1 MSFRLEAFKLD
12 EQNIQIPLVK
22 LSKPSKNEENFFT
35 VVIGNN
41 GTGKSR
47 FLKGIVNSY
56 RKKNTKHKHSS
67 IQDELHN
74 PNKVIAITTSLSDK
88 FPPDFS
94 FSRQAKPHTIKE
106 KYCYLGPKGRVGG
119 SSNRALMDKAIS
131 YLMSNAGEKSNF
143 HQYNEIFNYL
153 QYEPVLKLVYK
164 LRIPAELKNSIES
177 ISGKMLK
184 DFISFQSDKRGGIRQ
199 GIYSRFL
206 ELPDSYWEELADAYR
221 YAFEEQS
228 FNRSNEF
235 SFLINF
241 SEENMTRSEYVISSQ
256 EVSRYQIFDD
266 LRKLDLMRSMQ
277 VKLYKKHGGEFDYT
291 DASSGEASIL
301 STLIGLVPNLED
313 DSLILIDEPEISL
326 HPSWQ
331 YRYIELV
338 DRLLASVKGCHVIIA
353 THSHFLISDLPNGRS
368 SVVHF
373 KTSKGNHIDV
383 DYYEDNTNGMSAE
396 DVLLNIFD
404 MPSTRNYYLNSIVT
418 ELLELLAEGKK
429 GTQRYK
435 ALSKKISQVKSN
447 LKPIDPLF
455 DVIQK
460 LVELG

>member
-1 MSFRLEAFKLD
+1 MSFRLEKFKLED
-12 EQNIQIPLVK
+12 QNIQLPQIK
-22 LSKPSKNEENFFT
+22 LSKPSENEENFFT

-47 FLKGIVNSY
+47 LLRGIVDSY
-56 RKKNTKHKHSS
+56 RKRNIKRKPTSVQGEPHSPKK
-67 IQDELHN
+67 I
-74 PNKVIAITTSLSDK
+74 IAITTSLSDK
-88 FPPDFS
+88 FPADLS
-94 FSRQAKPHTIKE
+94 LSRNARPHTIKE

-131 YLMSNAGEKSNF
+131 YLMSNADEKSNF

-153 QYEPVLKLVYK
+153 QYEPILKLEYK
-164 LRIPAELKNSIES
+164 LRMPAEFKNIVGSIDGEILKN
-177 ISGKMLK
+177 
-184 DFISFQSDKRGGIRQ
+184 FIKLQSVKRGGIRQ
-199 GIYSRFL
+199 GVFSRFL
-206 ELPDSYWEELADAYR
+206 ELPDYYWEELADAYR

-228 FNRSNEF
+228 FHRSNEF

-241 SEENMTRSEYVISSQ
+241 SEENMTRSEHVISSQ
-256 EVSRYQIFDD
+256 EVSRYRVFDD
-266 LRKLDLMRSMQ
+266 LRKLELMRSMQ
-277 VKLYKKHGGEFDYT
+277 VKLYKKHGGEFNYT

-338 DRLLASVKGCHVIIA
+338 DRLLKSVKGCHVIIA

-368 SVVHF
+368 NVVHF
-373 KTSKGNHIDV
+373 KASKGNQIDV

-404 MPSTRNYYLNSIVT
+404 MPSTRNYYLGAIVT
-418 ELLELLAEGKK
+418 ESLELLAEGKK
-429 GTQRYK
+429 DSNRYRELK
-435 ALSKKISQVKSN
+435 SKIRQVQPN
-447 LKPIDPLF
+447 LKKIDPLYE
-455 DVIQK
+455 VISK
-460 LVELG
+460 LLELG